1 MLTLLLTV
9 VILGVVAYVIQQLP
23 MPEPFR
29 LVAYAILVIF
39 LLLILFR
46 TLGVDFPTFQ

>member
-9 VILGVVAYVIQQLP
+9 LLLGVVAYVIQHIP
-23 MPEPFR
+23 MPDPFR
-29 LVAYAILVIF
+29 VAAYGLLVIF

-46 TLGVDFPTFQ
+46 TLGVDFPTFR

>member
-1 MLTLLLTV
+1 MLVLLLTV
-9 VILGVVAYVIQQLP
+9 LILGVVAYVIQSVP

-29 LVAYAILVIF
+29 IAAYGILVIF

-46 TLGVDFPTFQ
+46 TLGVNFPTFQ